1 MRTWFK
7 KQKDT
12 KFMKKAEKLGADY
25 VEDGAAIFIIPKQYG
40 DFLMAIKLKKNGRIN
55 FGKINKSCMN
65 FEEVDNPYYYKGEQK
80 WIIEILTKILADK
93 K

>member
-25 VEDGAAIFIIPKQYG
+25 VEDGAAIFIIPK
-40 DFLMAIKLKKNGRIN
+40 
-55 FGKINKSCMN
+55 
-65 FEEVDNPYYYKGEQK
+65 
-80 WIIEILTKILADK
+80 
-93 K
+93 

>member
-1 MRTWFK
+1 
-7 KQKDT
+7 
-12 KFMKKAEKLGADY
+12 
-25 VEDGAAIFIIPKQYG
+25 
-40 DFLMAIKLKKNGRIN
+40 MAIKLKKNGRIN